1 MKNSKTLEFKIKD
14 PEIEKKFNIG
24 IFQFEDYLAFYI
36 NLTAYGEQI
45 TSQES
50 TSGPDGPRGS
60 FWFPNWYGTVR
71 GTDFWSEIL
80 FGPVRGTKFG
90 MKIRYGTYFGKL

>member
-1 MKNSKTLEFKIKD
+1 MKDSEKLEFKVKNQ
-14 PEIEKKFNIG
+14 EIEKKLNIG

-45 TSQES
+45 NSQES
-50 TSGPDGPRGS
+50 TNGPDGTRDS
-60 FWFPNWYGTVR
+60 FWFADWYGTVR

-80 FGPVRGTKFG
+80 FGPARV
-90 MKIRYGTYFGKL
+90 TYNVPD

>member
-1 MKNSKTLEFKIKD
+1 MKDSEKLEFKVKNQ
-14 PEIEKKFNIG
+14 EIEKKLNLG

-50 TSGPDGPRGS
+50 TNGPDGTRGS
-60 FWFPNWYGTVR
+60 VWFPDWYGTVR
-71 GTDFWSEIL
+71 GTDFWSEFL
-80 FGPVRGTKFG
+80 FGPV
-90 MKIRYGTYFGKL
+90 GKNPS